1 MNYRTGSD
9 GAGVAEPE
17 LELESPTIGY
27 RSELQGEQN
36 DKMLLVCISESAAY
50 DQLHYGECG
59 EFGKSFMIDVNI
71 FGMKFV
77 VSRRTRDRKKI
88 LPQMEELEEGKE
100 KERVKEIRTN
110 QGGEQGEQS
119 RRKRKERKISKGQ
132 RMKTSPLR
140 ELV

>member
-1 MNYRTGSD
+1 
-9 GAGVAEPE
+9 
-17 LELESPTIGY
+17 
-27 RSELQGEQN
+27 
-36 DKMLLVCISESAAY
+36 
-50 DQLHYGECG
+50 
-59 EFGKSFMIDVNI
+59 MIDVNI

-88 LPQMEELEEGKE
+88 LPQMEELEEEKE
-100 KERVKEIRTN
+100 RERVKEIRTN

-140 ELV
+140 ELG